1 MAERIFLTAHEVA
14 TAPEASLIGDVA
26 YPQYAHWL
34 PETYQGVASGLHYP
48 PARIAQR
55 VLTAEVRGA
64 VSAACAQG
72 GRSAFLLAAGNTNF
86 VGLTPRKFKPENAL
100 AYTYRL
106 LPLSLT
112 NIYAA
117 RVAQELGCADHI
129 STDATACASAVKS
142 MMDVVSLIRAHGYE
156 RVALL
161 AVEDQ
166 VNTVMLEFFGET
178 RAVLTLEEMEKEGV
192 KPSAF
197 DPKNRGFFIGQGAA
211 FALFETERSMRAGGR
226 APLGEL
232 KSATVVAERHTN
244 AVGQRPDGAGYRDAA
259 AEALR
264 LADAAPGSIDL
275 IKTHGTGT
283 PSNNA
288 AEAAGIHAAFGEDF
302 TATSYKQ
309 RIGHTMGAS
318 GLVELLLALRDA
330 REGRARGIPNR
341 TGGDARFLP
350 EDEPRKVGRLLALA
364 SGMGNVFGAAV
375 CDLAT

>member
-1 MAERIFLTAHEVA
+1 VRIFLTAHEVF
-14 TAPEASLIGDVA
+14 TVPEASLLEDVA

-34 PETYQGVASGLHYP
+34 PETYKGVASGLHYP
-48 PARIAQR
+48 PARVADR
-55 VLTAEVRGA
+55 VLTAEVKQ
-64 VSAACAQG
+64 AARAASKQD
-72 GRSAFLLAAGNTNF
+72 GRSAFLLAAGNANF
-86 VGLTPRKFKPENAL
+86 VGLTPRKFKPDGPL
-100 AYTYRL
+100 AYTYKM

-117 RVAQELGCADHI
+117 RVAQDLGFADHI

-142 MMDVVSLIRAHGYE
+142 LMDAVALVRVHGYE
-156 RVALL
+156 RVAVL

-178 RAVLTLEEMEKEGV
+178 RAVLTLEEMQREGV

-211 FALFETERSMRAGGR
+211 FCLLESEASMRAGGR

-232 KSATVVAERHTN
+232 KSATVVAERHGN
-244 AVGQRPDGAGYRDAA
+244 AVGQRADGAGYRDAI

-264 LADAAPGSIDL
+264 LAGATPSSVDL
-275 IKTHGTGT
+275 VKTHGTGT

-288 AEAAGIHAAFGEDF
+288 AEAAGIQAAFGADF
-302 TATSYKQ
+302 AATSYKQ

-318 GLVELLLALRDA
+318 GLIELLLALRDA

-341 TGGDARFLP
+341 TGGDARFLR
-350 EDEPRKVGRLLALA
+350 EDEQRKVGRVLALS

-375 CDLAT
+375 CDLT